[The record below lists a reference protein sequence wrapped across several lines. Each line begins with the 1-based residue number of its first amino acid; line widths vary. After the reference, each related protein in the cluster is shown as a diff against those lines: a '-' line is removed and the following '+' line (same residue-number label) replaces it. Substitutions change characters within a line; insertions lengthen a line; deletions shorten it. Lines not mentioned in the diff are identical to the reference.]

1 MILYAGAYKGSDS
14 AAMNR
19 KARNSNQIGAIIRQE
34 RRDRGLTQA
43 QLGDLIGRR
52 QATISKLE
60 KGDAGIQLGT
70 LFDVL
75 AALDLELL
83 VALRSTGS
91 RDSIES
97 VF

>member
-1 MILYAGAYKGSDS
+1 MTPSV
-14 AAMNR
+14 
-19 KARNSNQIGAIIRQE
+19 RNPSQIGVIIRRE
-34 RRDRGLTQA
+34 RRARGLTQA

-75 AALDLELL
+75 AALNLE
-83 VALRSTGS
+83 VRITSRATGS
-91 RDSIES
+91 QANIES

>member
-1 MILYAGAYKGSDS
+1 
-14 AAMNR
+14 MNR
-19 KARNSNQIGAIIRQE
+19 KARSPDQIAAIVRQQ
-34 RRDRGLTQA
+34 RRDRGLSQA
-43 QLGDLIGRR
+43 QLGELIGRR

-83 VALRSTGS
+83 VALRSTGT
-91 RDSIES
+91 RNSIED

>member
-1 MILYAGAYKGSDS
+1 
-14 AAMNR
+14 MNHR
-19 KARNSNQIGAIIRQE
+19 ARNPSQIGVIIREQ
-34 RRDRGLTQA
+34 RRARGLTQA
-43 QLGDLIGRR
+43 QLGELIGRR

-75 AALDLELL
+75 AALNLDLL
-83 VALRSTGS
+83 VSPRSAGS
-91 RDSIES
+91 RDTIES

>member
-1 MILYAGAYKGSDS
+1 
-14 AAMNR
+14 MNSS
-19 KARNSNQIGAIIRQE
+19 ARNPNQIGVIVRRE
-34 RRDRGLTQA
+34 RRARGLTQA

-60 KGDAGIQLGT
+60 KGDAGIQLST

-75 AALDLELL
+75 AALGLE
-83 VALRSTGS
+83 VRIVSRTAGS
-91 RDSIES
+91 QDSIES

>member
-1 MILYAGAYKGSDS
+1 
-14 AAMNR
+14 MNSS
-19 KARNSNQIGAIIRQE
+19 ARNSNQIGVIIRRE
-34 RRDRGLTQA
+34 RRARGLTQA

-60 KGDAGIQLGT
+60 KGDAGIQLST

-75 AALDLELL
+75 AALRLD
-83 VALRSTGS
+83 VRIVSRTAGS
-91 RDSIES
+91 QDSIES

>member
-1 MILYAGAYKGSDS
+1 
-14 AAMNR
+14 MNR
-19 KARNSNQIGAIIRQE
+19 KARNASQIGAIIRLE
-34 RRDRGLTQA
+34 RRGRGLTQA
-43 QLGDLIGRR
+43 QLGDLVGRR

-83 VALRSTGS
+83 VAPRSAGS

>member
-1 MILYAGAYKGSDS
+1 MKQASSL
-14 AAMNR
+14 MNPSV
-19 KARNSNQIGAIIRQE
+19 RNPGQIGVILRRE
-34 RRDRGLTQA
+34 RRARGLTQA

-75 AALDLELL
+75 AALNLD
-83 VALRSTGS
+83 VRIVSRAAGS
-91 RDSIES
+91 QATIES

>member
-1 MILYAGAYKGSDS
+1 
-14 AAMNR
+14 MNVS
-19 KARNSNQIGAIIRQE
+19 ARNSSQIGVIIRRE
-34 RRDRGLTQA
+34 RRARGLTQA
-43 QLGDLIGRR
+43 QLGELIGRR

-75 AALDLELL
+75 AALNLD
-83 VALRSTGS
+83 VHIVSRIAGS
-91 RDSIES
+91 QATIES

>member
-1 MILYAGAYKGSDS
+1 
-14 AAMNR
+14 MNSS
-19 KARNSNQIGAIIRQE
+19 ARNSNQIGVIIRRE
-34 RRDRGLTQA
+34 RRARGLTQA

-75 AALDLELL
+75 AALRLD
-83 VALRSTGS
+83 VRIVSRTAGS
-91 RDSIES
+91 QDSIES

>member
-1 MILYAGAYKGSDS
+1 
-14 AAMNR
+14 MNR
-19 KARNSNQIGAIIRQE
+19 KARNPIQIGAIIREE
-34 RRDRGLTQA
+34 RRARGLTQA
-43 QLGDLIGRR
+43 QLGELIGRR

-60 KGDAGIQLGT
+60 KGDAGVQLNT

-75 AALDLELL
+75 AALNLELL
-83 VALRSTGS
+83 VALRSAGS

>member
-1 MILYAGAYKGSDS
+1 
-14 AAMNR
+14 MNR

-43 QLGDLIGRR
+43 QLGDLVGRR

-60 KGDAGIQLGT
+60 KGDAGTQLGT

>member
-1 MILYAGAYKGSDS
+1 
-14 AAMNR
+14 MNTSV
-19 KARNSNQIGAIIRQE
+19 RNSNQIGVIVRRE
-34 RRDRGLTQA
+34 RRARGLTQA

-60 KGDAGIQLGT
+60 QGDAGIQLGT

-75 AALDLELL
+75 AALHLDIR
-83 VALRSTGS
+83 VVPRAAGS
-91 RDSIES
+91 HTSIES